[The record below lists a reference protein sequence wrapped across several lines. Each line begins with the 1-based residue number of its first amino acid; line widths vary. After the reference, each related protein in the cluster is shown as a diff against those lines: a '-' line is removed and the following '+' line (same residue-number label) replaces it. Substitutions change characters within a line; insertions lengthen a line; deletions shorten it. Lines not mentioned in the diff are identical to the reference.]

1 MKSELYDLK
10 YSRPEAELFI
20 WTPTQEHLSLSL
32 SLMWNNP
39 WPWTRLGYISSFLF
53 LLIWH
58 WLPPSSL
65 LSQIPCFSRDRN
77 TQTCFSARVT
87 LVFDCFC
94 PTLLTNRK
102 NTLARF
108 VQIHNISFTFLSKHV
123 CESQTVMTV
132 YSGLDS
138 DASSTWSFSRGK
150 KEENSSVLLSFFFYY
165 FTTTVWGFSNSF
177 VSLRAMWVLC
187 RVHCMMGISTIIV
200 IYLSLGWANILGAAI
215 SL

>member
-20 WTPTQEHLSLSL
+20 WTPTQEHLSLSCETIRDLEHGSVTFPL
-32 SLMWNNP
+32 SFS
-39 WPWTRLGYISSFLF
+39 YSSDTDSL
-53 LLIWH
+53 
-58 WLPPSSL
+58 LPPFFLRFHVFHATEIPKPASL
-65 LSQIPCFSRDRN
+65 HVSH
-77 TQTCFSARVT
+77 
-87 LVFDCFC
+87 
-94 PTLLTNRK
+94 LLTVFVQPNRK

-150 KEENSSVLLSFFFYY
+150 KEENSSVLLSFSFYY

-187 RVHCMMGISTIIV
+187 SVHCMMGISTIIV